1 MWLLPQY
8 FVLQLGRN
16 AANPVAPP
24 LITFWHIL
32 AVLVLAV
39 VNLQDRQALFYIF
52 SWDNC
57 WPYAYMGV
65 FQADSMNDSLND
77 STDYCAL
84 PETQLQ
90 HICTCM
96 LHVAGMTIFLTQDS

>member
-1 MWLLPQY
+1 
-8 FVLQLGRN
+8 
-16 AANPVAPP
+16 
-24 LITFWHIL
+24 
-32 AVLVLAV
+32 
-39 VNLQDRQALFYIF
+39 
-52 SWDNC
+52 
-57 WPYAYMGV
+57 MGV